1 MRSEWREGDSWRPI
15 VNVTEM
21 DIELEGV
28 PVTVP
33 WLEEEMLAYVRR
45 GKLERAAQA
54 LRCCDQAR
62 LLALLRGDV
71 KTGVV

>member
-1 MRSEWREGDSWRPI
+1 
-15 VNVTEM
+15 
-21 DIELEGV
+21 
-28 PVTVP
+28 
-33 WLEEEMLAYVRR
+33 MLAYVRR

-54 LRCCDQAR
+54 LHRCDQAR